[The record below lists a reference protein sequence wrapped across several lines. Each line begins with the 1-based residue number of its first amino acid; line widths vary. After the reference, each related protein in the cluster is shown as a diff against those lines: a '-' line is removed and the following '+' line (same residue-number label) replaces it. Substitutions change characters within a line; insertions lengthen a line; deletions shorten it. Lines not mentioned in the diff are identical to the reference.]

1 MDFAR
6 FTSKGRSAVMAAH
19 QLLQRYRHT
28 QLDVEHLLLAMLEME
43 GGLVPQVLDGLKV
56 DRQALARAVEKDL
69 GARPQVSGPG
79 AGGDQIYV
87 TPQAQRVLE
96 LALEEAQRF
105 GDTFAGCEHILLAIL
120 REGTSAAARL
130 LKQSGLEIE
139 RVLSQLKEV
148 RGSHSVTDE
157 EGDEKYQAL
166 KRFSRDLTE
175 LAAEGKLD
183 PVIGRET
190 EIRRVIQILSRRT
203 KNNPALIGEPGVGK
217 TAIVD
222 GLAQAIIAGN
232 VPETLRDKKVVAL
245 DLAGMVAGSKYRG
258 EFEER
263 LKGVMDELRASQGMV
278 IAFIDELHT
287 VVGAGAAEGAMDAG
301 NMLKPALARGE
312 WQCIGATT
320 LDEYRKHIE
329 KDPALERRFQPVF
342 VDEPTVEETVEI
354 LKGLRSRYEEHHGVK
369 IGDDALEAAAE
380 LADRYITERHLPD
393 KAIDLIDEA
402 GSKLRIEAYELP
414 QPPSALRD
422 EIERLN
428 EEGLRAASE
437 GNYPRAEE
445 LKRKT
450 DELTAK
456 LAVAEQKWAEH
467 GGQVNDTVT
476 AEDIAQIVSQWT
488 GIPVMRMFEEE
499 ADKLLHMEERLHE
512 RVKGQDEAIRAVSE
526 CIRRSRAGLSDA
538 RRPIGSFIFLG
549 PTGVGKTEL
558 AKTLAEFMFNDEEA
572 MVRIDMSE
580 YMEKHSVSRLIGAPP
595 GYVGYEEG
603 GQLTEAV
610 RRRPYRVVLL
620 DEIEKAHP
628 DVFNILLQ
636 ILEDGRLTDNTGRVV
651 SFANCVLIMTSNIG
665 SHLIQPPPR
674 GATPEQ
680 RAAHYEEMSAAVF
693 GELQMAFR
701 PELLN
706 RIDEIIVFHPLTEDE
721 IGQIVDLMLGRVRA
735 ALAGRHIGLEVT
747 DAAKHLLAVQG
758 YNPEFGARPL
768 RRTIQKLVENPASSA
783 ILRGEF
789 SAGDTIVLD
798 AENGSVKLS
807 LLVDETQ
814 SAT

>member
-1 MDFAR
+1 MDFAK
-6 FTSKGRSAVMAAH
+6 FTAKGREAVLGAQ
-19 QLLQRYRHT
+19 QLLQRYHHN
-28 QLDVEHLLLAMLEME
+28 QLDAEHLLLAMLESE
-43 GGLVPQVLDGLKV
+43 GGLVPQVLEGLQV
-56 DRQALARAVEKDL
+56 DRAALLRGVEKAL
-69 GARPQVSGPG
+69 GSRPQVTGPG
-79 AGGDQIYV
+79 AGTEQIYI
-87 TPQAQRVLE
+87 TPQAGRVFD
-96 LALEEAQRF
+96 LALEEARRF
-105 GDTFAGCEHILLAIL
+105 GDSFAGCEHVLLGIL
-120 REGTSAAARL
+120 REGTSEAARI
-130 LKQSGLEIE
+130 LKQQGVEAE
-139 RVLSQLKEV
+139 GVLNQLKGI

-157 EGDEKYQAL
+157 HADEKYQAL

-183 PVIGRET
+183 PVIGRER
-190 EIRRVIQILSRRT
+190 EIRRTIQILSRRT

-222 GLAQAIIAGN
+222 GLAQAIVAGN
-232 VPETLRDKKVVAL
+232 VPEPLRDKQLVAL

-263 LKGVMDELRASQGMV
+263 LKGVMDELRASQGKI

-354 LKGLRSRYEEHHGVK
+354 LKGLRSRYEDHHEVK
-369 IGDDALEAAAE
+369 ISDEALEAAAE

-414 QPPSALRD
+414 QPPGVIRE
-422 EIERLN
+422 EIERLS
-428 EEGLRAASE
+428 EEGMRAASE

-445 LKRKT
+445 LRRKT
-450 DELTAK
+450 DDLAK
-456 LAVAEQKWAEH
+456 QLGVSEQKWAEQ

-476 AEDIAQIVSQWT
+476 AEDIAQIVSDWT
-488 GIPVMRMFEEE
+488 GIPVTRMFEEE
-499 ADKLLHMEERLHE
+499 AEKLLHMEERLHE

-526 CIRRSRAGLSDA
+526 CIRRSRAGLSDP

-558 AKTLAEFMFNDEEA
+558 AKTLAEFLFSDEEA

-610 RRRPYRVVLL
+610 RRRPYRVILL

-636 ILEDGRLTDNTGRVV
+636 ILEDGRLTDNTGRVA
-651 SFANCVLIMTSNIG
+651 SFANCVLIMTSNLG
-665 SHLIQPPPR
+665 SHLIEPAPT
-674 GATPEQ
+674 GATPLE
-680 RAAHYEEMSAAVF
+680 RAEHYEQMSAAVF
-693 GELQMAFR
+693 AELQLAFR

-706 RIDEIIVFHPLTEDE
+706 RIDEVIVFHPLTEQE
-721 IGQIVDLMLGRVRA
+721 IGEIVDLMLARVQA
-735 ALAGRHIGLEVT
+735 ALAGRHISLEVT
-747 DAAKHLLAVQG
+747 EAARQLLAERG
-758 YNPEFGARPL
+758 YSPEFGARPL
-768 RRTIQKLVENPASSA
+768 RRTIQRLVENPASSA

-789 SAGDTIVLD
+789 AEGDTIVLG
-798 AENGSVKLS
+798 AEHGEVKLS
-807 LLVDETQ
+807 LLVGRDG
-814 SAT
+814 

>member
-1 MDFAR
+1 MDFEKLTAKAR
-6 FTSKGRSAVMAAH
+6 EAVAGA
-19 QLLQRYRHT
+19 QQVLRRYHHN
-28 QLDVEHLLLAMLEME
+28 QLDTEHLFLALLEQE
-43 GGLVPQVLDGLKV
+43 GGTVGRVMEALKA
-56 DRQALARAVEKDL
+56 DLSGLAREVERDL
-69 GARPQVSGPG
+69 GSRPQVSGPG
-79 AGGDQIYV
+79 ADTEQIYI
-87 TPQAQRVLE
+87 TPPTKQALD

-105 GDTFAGCEHILLAIL
+105 GDAFAGGEHILLGIMRQGGNASARIL
-120 REGTSAAARL
+120 KARGIDLESVLAA
-130 LKQSGLEIE
+130 LKQ
-139 RVLSQLKEV
+139 V

-157 EGDEKYQAL
+157 HADEKYEAL
-166 KRFSRDLTE
+166 KRFSRDLTD
-175 LAAEGKLD
+175 LAREGKLD
-183 PVIGRET
+183 PVIGRER

-222 GLAQAIIAGN
+222 GLAQAIVSRD
-232 VPETLRDKKVVAL
+232 VPEILHGKRLVAL

-263 LKGVMDELRASQGMV
+263 LKGVMDELRASQGQV

-287 VVGAGAAEGAMDAG
+287 VVGAGAAEGALDAG

-320 LDEYRKHIE
+320 LDEYRKRIE

-342 VDEPTVEETVEI
+342 VDEPTIDETIAI

-369 IGDDALEAAAE
+369 ISDEALEAAAT
-380 LADRYITERHLPD
+380 LSARYISDRHLPD

-402 GSKLRIEAYELP
+402 GSKIRIDTYGLP
-414 QPPSALRD
+414 PTPQAIRE

-428 EEGLRAASE
+428 AEGLQAARE
-437 GNYPRAEE
+437 GNYEKAEE
-445 LKRKT
+445 LKRRT
-450 DELTAK
+450 DALQDK
-456 LAVAEQKWAEH
+456 LAASEQKWQEH
-467 GGQVNDTVT
+467 AAPQDTVT
-476 AEDIAQIVSQWT
+476 AEDVAQIVSDWT
-488 GIPVMRMFEEE
+488 GIPVLKMFEEE
-499 ADKLLHMEERLHE
+499 ADKLLHMEGRLHQ
-512 RVKGQDEAIRAVSE
+512 RVKGQDEAVQAVSE
-526 CIRRSRAGLSDA
+526 CIRRSRAGLSDP

-558 AKTLAEFMFNDEEA
+558 AKALAEFLFGEEDA

-636 ILEDGRLTDNTGRVV
+636 ILEDGRLTDNAGRVV
-651 SFANCVLIMTSNIG
+651 DFRNVVIIMTSNIG
-665 SHLIQPPPR
+665 SPLITPPPAS
-674 GATPEQ
+674 ATEQ
-680 RAAHYEEMSAAVF
+680 QRREHYEEMRDRVF
-693 GELQMAFR
+693 AELQMVFR

-706 RIDEIIVFHPLTEDE
+706 RIDEVVVFHSLTERE
-721 IGQIVDLMLGRVRA
+721 IRQIVDLMLDRVGK
-735 ALAGRHIGLEVT
+735 ALAERHISLEAT
-747 DAAKHLLAVQG
+747 EAAKELLCQEG

-768 RRTIQKLVENPASSA
+768 RRTVQKLVENPASSA

-789 SAGDTIVLD
+789 SDGDTILLD
-798 AENGSVKLS
+798 AEDGRVKMS
-807 LLVDETQ
+807 LLVGKANAER
-814 SAT
+814 